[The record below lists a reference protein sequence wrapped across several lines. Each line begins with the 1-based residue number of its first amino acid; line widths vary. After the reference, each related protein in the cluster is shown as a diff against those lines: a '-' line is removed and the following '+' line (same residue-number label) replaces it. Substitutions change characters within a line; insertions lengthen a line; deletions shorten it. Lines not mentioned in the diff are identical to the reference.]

1 MTALD
6 HDFLNEVRAATGFQ
20 DIELR
25 GTGSIVNPL
34 TGRIYDLRTPGRR
47 KRYLQSVSLK
57 VNRARKLQAGIDG
70 YSFRK
75 VRTQASTGLAVWEYR
90 LPYHIPVARATL
102 DLPQMLAE
110 FAAHANVPANALIRL
125 KGQLCETDRY
135 VSEVMMTVDQLENLS
150 RPLFTGPN
158 GTAYAN
164 LEDLKLLQ
172 ISVYSD
178 DVGASCSGPHEV
190 PLALRG
196 KTQAIAYIYNDNN
209 LCAHMCLVY
218 SMATIKQREN
228 MTQRPGTWTARATT
242 LAEEIGDGPMSK
254 LDFKRFTDLYTD
266 WGIVCFAGLDA
277 VKWTLEKERPKLVY
291 LLWTPG
297 HYHCVRN
304 PDKLTPA
311 NKFCVNCLRFT
322 PRQSFKTHKCVGL
335 EHQCYHCK
343 VRFASKP
350 ELDAHKQQ
358 DTGILCEKCNCT
370 SHGPQCAEDHA
381 CTGRY
386 RQCDMCNTVYD
397 TRIEE
402 HTCFTY
408 RCECCRQFV
417 KSGHRCFIQQ
427 APKPRDKNTLIAF
440 DFESDTV
447 TLTDQNDV
455 YTDVPTQ
462 NMINRKARGRTV
474 NVTVENS
481 VPVSVTVAQRGEG
494 YQVHDVLKVKKE
506 DITGAFVDLIVTVA
520 GDGGLTFEPPGD
532 HKVCAVSWETVGETD
547 SNQYMHGWDTL
558 ERFVTM
564 VLQTKN
570 ATTWVAHNG
579 RSYDFPLLKAELE
592 KQNGGPGSLE
602 ETPVGTKLFR
612 LKPKRHQILFLDSC
626 NHIQAPLKKF
636 PKIFGLPIHLRKGT
650 SRIYSRLPRT

>member
-196 KTQAIAYIYNDNN
+196 
-209 LCAHMCLVY
+209 
-218 SMATIKQREN
+218 
-228 MTQRPGTWTARATT
+228 
-242 LAEEIGDGPMSK
+242 
-254 LDFKRFTDLYTD
+254 
-266 WGIVCFAGLDA
+266 
-277 VKWTLEKERPKLVY
+277 
-291 LLWTPG
+291 
-297 HYHCVRN
+297 
-304 PDKLTPA
+304 
-311 NKFCVNCLRFT
+311 
-322 PRQSFKTHKCVGL
+322 
-335 EHQCYHCK
+335 
-343 VRFASKP
+343 
-350 ELDAHKQQ
+350 
-358 DTGILCEKCNCT
+358 
-370 SHGPQCAEDHA
+370 
-381 CTGRY
+381 
-386 RQCDMCNTVYD
+386 
-397 TRIEE
+397 
-402 HTCFTY
+402 
-408 RCECCRQFV
+408 
-417 KSGHRCFIQQ
+417 
-427 APKPRDKNTLIAF
+427 
-440 DFESDTV
+440 
-447 TLTDQNDV
+447 
-455 YTDVPTQ
+455 
-462 NMINRKARGRTV
+462 
-474 NVTVENS
+474 
-481 VPVSVTVAQRGEG
+481 
-494 YQVHDVLKVKKE
+494 
-506 DITGAFVDLIVTVA
+506 
-520 GDGGLTFEPPGD
+520 
-532 HKVCAVSWETVGETD
+532 
-547 SNQYMHGWDTL
+547 
-558 ERFVTM
+558 
-564 VLQTKN
+564 
-570 ATTWVAHNG
+570 
-579 RSYDFPLLKAELE
+579 
-592 KQNGGPGSLE
+592 
-602 ETPVGTKLFR
+602 
-612 LKPKRHQILFLDSC
+612 
-626 NHIQAPLKKF
+626 
-636 PKIFGLPIHLRKGT
+636 
-650 SRIYSRLPRT
+650 